1 MISTLLVGFGFSATT
16 FHLPFLNYL
25 PQFSVDVVI
34 SSKPDTVKAL
44 LPHAEVYS
52 SLEEALKIHDVDL
65 VVITTPNHL
74 HAPQAELALAH
85 NCHVLVEKPFTL
97 SSSDAE
103 ALVALAKT
111 KENSFAFITIGALTV
126 TFLPLSS

>member
-34 SSKPDTVKAL
+34 SSKPDVVNAV
-44 LPHAEVYS
+44 LPHAEVYG

-74 HAPQAELALAH
+74 HGSQAKLALEH
-85 NCHVLVEKPFTL
+85 SCHVLAPGVLEIAASVVFRGPG
-97 SSSDAE
+97 SRPR
-103 ALVALAKT
+103 
-111 KENSFAFITIGALTV
+111 G
-126 TFLPLSS
+126 